1 MILNKTNNNTENLDF
16 KLMRDAQYR
25 KELSIGYF
33 NSLNS
38 AIALVTANKSPT
50 AGKKTKEQLLSE
62 IAEIRDY
69 FLNEYKQYRI
79 TTLDNAGKTSV
90 DPKVVPALDK
100 MKKQHE
106 EGIKTQQ

>member
-1 MILNKTNNNTENLDF
+1 MILSKTNNNTENLDF

-50 AGKKTKEQLLSE
+50 AGKKTKEQLLGE

-100 MKKQHE
+100 MKKEYE
-106 EGIKTQQ
+106 ERK